1 MPDYARERARERICI
16 SLLRALA
23 HRSLPGWICN
33 MQTCRHNQSP
43 SLSLSSIAL
52 SGRSFCSNN
61 ILCAANHTSFHTH
74 ASCIMHCVSQS
85 IIRTRV
91 KLFAIW
97 HEYQFW
103 NSPRTR
109 TGMSEQRE
117 RERDTNEQ
125 QNSKTNQT
133 WYGIG
138 WSRARNK
145 NSSSDARE
153 EKNGF
158 AFFDWYL
165 PLLYSKRNE
174 TSIEKIRRK
183 KNSIQSQTR
192 LHRIDICVPIVCGHR
207 ARALTH
213 SFSNMLFD
221 SQRPTTTATQ
231 SKPLNL

>member
-1 MPDYARERARERICI
+1 MPEYARARARERICI

-23 HRSLPGWICN
+23 HRSLPGWFCN

-117 RERDTNEQ
+117 REIQT
-125 QNSKTNQT
+125 NSKTAKQIRHDMALDDQEQ
-133 WYGIG
+133 GIKT
-138 WSRARNK
+138 A
-145 NSSSDARE
+145 AATQ
-153 EKNGF
+153 EKKKMVLHF
-158 AFFDWYL
+158 LTDICLFF
-165 PLLYSKRNE
+165 
-174 TSIEKIRRK
+174 IRRG
-183 KNSIQSQTR
+183 TR
-192 LHRIDICVPIVCGHR
+192 R
-207 ARALTH
+207 A
-213 SFSNMLFD
+213 
-221 SQRPTTTATQ
+221 
-231 SKPLNL
+231 